1 MPVSRG
7 VPTRLLVLL
16 SSVPIARAQFL
27 NCTLPG
33 AGVSNEPNASEVNL
47 LFLSAQ
53 STFLFDSYEACI
65 ASGSGFVWN
74 GSKCWQTPD
83 DMLLPVFAYL
93 AARDFNA
100 RDGKYIPAFA
110 REGGGPGARTPE
122 QRSPHRPQSTP
133 DSQPHTAQDSQGPSR
148 RTWRVA
154 AGGVGSAP

>member
-1 MPVSRG
+1 MAALRHSLRG
-7 VPTRLLVLL
+7 AAWGRSP
-16 SSVPIARAQFL
+16 
-27 NCTLPG
+27 
-33 AGVSNEPNASEVNL
+33 
-47 LFLSAQ
+47 
-53 STFLFDSYEACI
+53 
-65 ASGSGFVWN
+65 SGLERTD

>member
-1 MPVSRG
+1 MHDVGMCWLQAP
-7 VPTRLLVLL
+7 
-16 SSVPIARAQFL
+16 A
-27 NCTLPG
+27 G
-33 AGVSNEPNASEVNL
+33 AGASNETNASEVNV

-53 STFLFDSYEACI
+53 STLEFEKSAACT
-65 ASGSGFVWN
+65 ASGHVWDA
-74 GSKCWQTPD
+74 SKCWQTHD
-83 DMLLPVFAYL
+83 RKIVPVFAYL